1 MRSDA
6 RLLAV
11 LLVTAASLGTAE
23 EATDAPRPQKAE
35 PEIAERILA
44 VVDARP
50 LLLSTVRALEVVRGL
65 EVDEALEAAI
75 DERLMFQEAS
85 RLPQAQVTD
94 EETEQALESFRQG
107 PAGIEARVPEAELKR
122 LLKRQL
128 TILKYVDFRFRPQ
141 VRISDDALRD
151 AWNADFQGEP
161 EGPAFEESAPA
172 LRERL
177 AREELDRRIEGWVSD
192 LRARAAV
199 RYVDGPGSPPGPDPA
214 GP

>member
-1 MRSDA
+1 MRSDLLLLVL
-6 RLLAV
+6 LLAPV
-11 LLVTAASLGTAE
+11 DLGASP
-23 EATDAPRPQKAE
+23 PRADTT
-35 PEIAERILA
+35 PEIVDRILA
-44 VVDARP
+44 VVDERP

-65 EVDEALEAAI
+65 DVGEALEAAI

-85 RLPQAQVTD
+85 RLPQAQVTAED
-94 EETEQALESFRQG
+94 EERALESFRQG
-107 PAGIEARVPEAELKR
+107 RPGIEARVPEAELRR
-122 LLKRQL
+122 LLRRRL

-141 VRISDDALRD
+141 ISIADDALRD

-177 AREELDRRIEGWVSD
+177 AREELDRRIEAWVSD
-192 LRARAAV
+192 LRERAEV
-199 RYVDGPGSPPGPDPA
+199 RYVDGPGSPPDPDAA